1 MPTCNYDTDCHMVI
15 NTNTSAARGARFLSE
30 ASGNLSKS
38 LARLS
43 SGSKIVE
50 PQDDAAGMAVAS
62 RMDAQ
67 INRTEATRS
76 NIGNAISFKQTQD
89 GYLAKVGKALDRMSE
104 LATLSQD
111 QTKTTTD
118 LSLYNKEYATLYSYI
133 DVIDGQK
140 FNGVDLFQATS
151 AGVGI
156 DVLQDDSINNSFRTG
171 TVDLGTVTNSM
182 SAGAAAGAT
191 TTGYAIA
198 ISSSGSAA
206 TALEVVKSAISNVA
220 TYRSSIGADLSR
232 LMMTNEHLAV
242 LSENL
247 QSSVSRI
254 KDVDVATES
263 AKYAKYNILVQSGTA
278 MLAQANSLP
287 QSALRLLQ

>member
-15 NTNTSAARGARFLSE
+15 NTNTAASRGARFLSE

-50 PQDDAAGMAVAS
+50 PQDDSAGLAVAS

-76 NIGNAISFKQTQD
+76 NIGNAISYKQTQD
-89 GYLAKVGKALDRMSE
+89 GYLGKVAKALDRMSE
-104 LATLSQD
+104 LATLAQD
-111 QTKTTTD
+111 STKTTTD
-118 LSLYNKEYATLYSYI
+118 LSLYNSEFSSLYSYI
-133 DVIDGQK
+133 DVIDDQT
-140 FNGVDLFQATS
+140 FNGVSLFNGGSLSVLQQDSSAAFQSASIDIGTS
-151 AGVGI
+151 ALSTAFI
-156 DVLQDDSINNSFRTG
+156 TS
-171 TVDLGTVTNSM
+171 
-182 SAGAAAGAT
+182 GA
-191 TTGYAIA
+191 
-198 ISSSGSAA
+198 
-206 TALEVVKSAISNVA
+206 SAIVALSSVKTRLDAVA
-220 TYRSSIGADLSR
+220 TNRAQIGADLSR

-254 KDVDVATES
+254 KDVDVAKES
-263 AKYAKYNILVQSGTA
+263 AKFAKYNILVQSGTA

-287 QSALRLLQ
+287 QSALRLLS

>member
-1 MPTCNYDTDCHMVI
+1 MLACNYDTDCHMVI
-15 NTNTSAARGARFLSE
+15 NTNTSASRGARFLGE
-30 ASGNLSKS
+30 ASGNLQKS

-50 PQDDAAGMAVAS
+50 PQDDAAGLAVSS

-67 INRTEATRS
+67 INRTEAVRS

-89 GYLAKVGKALDRMSE
+89 GFLAKAAKALDRMSE
-104 LATLSQD
+104 LATLAQD
-111 QTKTTTD
+111 ATKTATD
-118 LSLYNKEYATLYSYI
+118 LSLYNKEYETLYSYL
-133 DVIDGQK
+133 DVVDSQT
-140 FNGVDLFQATS
+140 FNDVVLFGAA
-151 AGVGI
+151 AGSTLS
-156 DVLQDDSINNSFRTG
+156 VLQDDGAAGASFASSG
-171 TVDLGTVTNSM
+171 IALNTVTLSVSN
-182 SAGAAAGAT
+182 GAAAS
-191 TTGYAIA
+191 AI
-198 ISSSGSAA
+198 GSASSA
-206 TALEVVKSAISNVA
+206 AAALSAVKSAITTVA
-220 TYRSSIGADLSR
+220 THRATIGADLSR
-232 LMMTNEHLAV
+232 LLMTNEHLSV

-287 QSALRLLQ
+287 QSALRLLS

>member
-1 MPTCNYDTDCHMVI
+1 MLACNYDTDCHMVI
-15 NTNTSAARGARFLSE
+15 NTNTSAARGARYLSE
-30 ASGNLSKS
+30 ASGNLQKS

-50 PQDDAAGMAVAS
+50 PQDDAAGLAVAS

-67 INRTEATRS
+67 INRTEAVRS

-89 GYLAKVGKALDRMSE
+89 GFLSKAAKALDRMSE
-104 LATLSQD
+104 LATLAQD
-111 QTKTTTD
+111 GTKTTTD
-118 LSLYNKEYATLYSYI
+118 LSLYNKEYETLYSYL
-133 DVIDGQK
+133 DVVDSQT
-140 FNGVDLFQATS
+140 FNDVVLFGAA
-151 AGVGI
+151 AGSTLS
-156 DVLQDDSINNSFRTG
+156 VLQDDGASGASFASSGIALNTITLSVSNT
-171 TVDLGTVTNSM
+171 TVAS
-182 SAGAAAGAT
+182 
-191 TTGYAIA
+191 A
-198 ISSSGSAA
+198 ISTAASAA
-206 TALEVVKSAISNVA
+206 TSLTAVKSAITSVA
-220 TYRSSIGADLSR
+220 AHRASIGADLSR
-232 LMMTNEHLAV
+232 LMMTNEHLSV

>member
-1 MPTCNYDTDCHMVI
+1 MPACNYDTDCHMVI
-15 NTNTSAARGARFLSE
+15 NTNTAAARGARYLGES
-30 ASGNLSKS
+30 SGNLQKS

-89 GYLAKVGKALDRMSE
+89 GFLAKASKALDRMSE

-111 QTKTTTD
+111 GTKTDTD
-118 LSLYNKEYATLYSYI
+118 RALYNKEYETLYSYL
-133 DVIDGQK
+133 DVVDSQS
-140 FNGVDLFQATS
+140 FNDVALFSSTS
-151 AGVGI
+151 LN
-156 DVLQDDSINNSFRTG
+156 VLQDDT
-171 TVDLGTVTNSM
+171 
-182 SAGAAAGAT
+182 SAAFTSGHVNLNAT
-191 TTGYAIA
+191 TLSLSNSGVVSTV
-198 ISSSGSAA
+198 ISTSGSASVA
-206 TALEVVKSAISNVA
+206 LGKVKDAITAVA
-220 TYRSSIGADLSR
+220 GHRAAIGADLSR
-232 LMMTNEHLAV
+232 LMMTNDHLSV

-247 QSSVSRI
+247 SASVSRI
-254 KDVDVATES
+254 KDVDVASES

>member
-1 MPTCNYDTDCHMVI
+1 MPACNYDTDCHMVI
-15 NTNTSAARGARFLSE
+15 NTNTAASRGARFLGE

-50 PQDDAAGMAVAS
+50 PQDDAAGLAVAS

-76 NIGNAISFKQTQD
+76 NIGNAISYKQTQD
-89 GYLAKVGKALDRMSE
+89 GFLSKASKALDRMSE
-104 LATLSQD
+104 LATLAQD
-111 QTKTTTD
+111 GTKTTTD
-118 LSLYNKEYATLYSYI
+118 LSLYNKEYETLYSYL
-133 DVIDGQK
+133 DVVDSQT
-140 FNGVDLFQATS
+140 FNDVVLFGSTALS
-151 AGVGI
+151 
-156 DVLQDDSINNSFRTG
+156 VLQDDGASAAFSSGAIDLNTTTLSVSNG
-171 TVDLGTVTNSM
+171 TVAS
-182 SAGAAAGAT
+182 
-191 TTGYAIA
+191 A
-198 ISSSGSAA
+198 ISSASSAS
-206 TALEVVKSAISNVA
+206 TALTAVKSAITTVA
-220 TYRSSIGADLSR
+220 AHRAAIGADLSR
-232 LMMTNEHLAV
+232 LMMTNDHLSV

-247 QSSVSRI
+247 SASVSRI
-254 KDVDVATES
+254 KDVDVASES

>member
-1 MPTCNYDTDCHMVI
+1 MLVRNYDTDCLMVI
-15 NTNTSAARGARFLSE
+15 NTNSSSARGARFLADATTS
-30 ASGNLSKS
+30 LQKS

-50 PQDDAAGMAVAS
+50 PQDDAAGLAVSS

-67 INRTEATRS
+67 INRTEAVRS

-89 GYLAKVGKALDRMSE
+89 GYLAKAAKALDRMSE
-104 LATLSQD
+104 LATLAQD
-111 QTKTTTD
+111 GTKTTAD
-118 LSLYNKEYATLYSYI
+118 LSLYNKEYATLYSYL
-133 DVIDGQK
+133 DGVDGQT
-140 FNGVDLFQATS
+140 FNGVDLFGAATGS
-151 AGVGI
+151 TLS
-156 DVLQDDSINNSFRTG
+156 VLQDDTGMTGAFASDGIALSTVTSSVSGG
-171 TVDLGTVTNSM
+171 TVAS
-182 SAGAAAGAT
+182 
-191 TTGYAIA
+191 A
-198 ISSSGSAA
+198 ISTAASASA
-206 TALEVVKSAISNVA
+206 VMGAVKSAISSVA
-220 TYRSSIGADLSR
+220 THRATIGADLSR
-232 LMMTNEHLAV
+232 LMMTNEHLSV

-287 QSALRLLQ
+287 QSALRLLS

>member
-1 MPTCNYDTDCHMVI
+1 MVI
-15 NTNTSAARGARFLSE
+15 NTNTAAARGARYLGES
-30 ASGNLSKS
+30 SGNLQKS

-76 NIGNAISFKQTQD
+76 NIGNAISYKQTQD
-89 GYLAKVGKALDRMSE
+89 GFLAKVAKALDRMSE
-104 LATLSQD
+104 LATLAQD
-111 QTKTTTD
+111 GTKTATD
-118 LSLYNKEYATLYSYI
+118 LGLYNKEYETLYSYL
-133 DVIDGQK
+133 DVVDSQT
-140 FNGVDLFQATS
+140 FNDVDLFSATT
-151 AGVGI
+151 AMT
-156 DVLQDDSINNSFRTG
+156 VLQDDTAVKFSSDFINLNTTTLS
-171 TVDLGTVTNSM
+171 LSH
-182 SAGAAAGAT
+182 AGAPSS
-191 TTGYAIA
+191 AI
-198 ISSSGSAA
+198 GSATSA
-206 TALEVVKSAISNVA
+206 AFSLGKVKTAITNVA
-220 TYRSSIGADLSR
+220 GHRAAIGADLSR
-232 LMMTNEHLAV
+232 LMMTNDHLSV

-247 QSSVSRI
+247 SASVSRI
-254 KDVDVATES
+254 KDVDVASES

>member
-1 MPTCNYDTDCHMVI
+1 MVI
-15 NTNTSAARGARFLSE
+15 NTNTAAARGARYLGES
-30 ASGNLSKS
+30 SGNLQKS

-76 NIGNAISFKQTQD
+76 NIGNAISYKQTQD
-89 GYLAKVGKALDRMSE
+89 GFFAKASKALDRMSE
-104 LATLSQD
+104 LATLAQD
-111 QTKTTTD
+111 STKTATD
-118 LSLYNKEYATLYSYI
+118 LALYNKEYSTLYSYL
-133 DVIDGQK
+133 DVVDSQK
-140 FNGVDLFQATS
+140 FNDVDLFGAVSLT
-151 AGVGI
+151 
-156 DVLQDDSINNSFRTG
+156 VLQDDTDAKFTSGYINLNTTTLS
-171 TVDLGTVTNSM
+171 L
-182 SAGAAAGAT
+182 SASTLPVETAIASSVSAAA
-191 TTGYAIA
+191 
-198 ISSSGSAA
+198 SL
-206 TALEVVKSAISNVA
+206 ALVKSAITTVA
-220 TYRSSIGADLSR
+220 GHRATIGADLSR
-232 LMMTNEHLAV
+232 LMMTNDHLSV

-247 QSSVSRI
+247 SASVSRI
-254 KDVDVATES
+254 KDVDVAAES

>member
-1 MPTCNYDTDCHMVI
+1 MVI
-15 NTNTSAARGARFLSE
+15 NTNTASTRGARYLGE
-30 ASGNLSKS
+30 ASDHLQKS

-67 INRTEATRS
+67 INRNEATRA

-89 GYLAKVGKALDRMSE
+89 GFLTKVSKALDRMSE
-104 LATLSQD
+104 LSTLAQD
-111 QTKTTTD
+111 GTKTDTDRALYDKEYQSLWSYTNVIKSEKFNDVGLFGTTD
-118 LSLYNKEYATLYSYI
+118 LVVRQSDTAADFS
-133 DVIDGQK
+133 
-140 FNGVDLFQATS
+140 S
-151 AGVGI
+151 AAVGI
-156 DVLQDDSINNSFRTG
+156 DIS
-171 TVDLGTVTNSM
+171 
-182 SAGAAAGAT
+182 SAGNASGTIGIGA
-191 TTGYAIA
+191 
-198 ISSSGSAA
+198 SGSIS
-206 TALEVVKSAISNVA
+206 TALTAVKNAITAVA
-220 TYRSSIGADLSR
+220 TSRATIGSDLSR
-232 LMMTNEHLAV
+232 LMMTNDHLSV

-247 QSSVSRI
+247 SASVSRI
-254 KDVDVATES
+254 KDVDVASES

>member
-1 MPTCNYDTDCHMVI
+1 MPACNYDTDCHMVI
-15 NTNTSAARGARFLSE
+15 NTNTAASRGARFLSE
-30 ASGNLSKS
+30 ASGSLQKS

-104 LATLSQD
+104 LATLAQD
-111 QTKTTTD
+111 TTKTATD
-118 LSLYNKEYATLYSYI
+118 LSLYNKEYSTLYSYI

-151 AGVGI
+151 GGVGLA
-156 DVLQDDSINNSFRTG
+156 VLQDDSSTG
-171 TVDLGTVTNSM
+171 FTTGKIDLESVQISLSG
-182 SAGAAAGAT
+182 GAAAGAT

-198 ISSSGSAA
+198 ISNSTSAA
-206 TALEVVKSAISNVA
+206 SALEVVKSAISNVA
-220 TYRSSIGADLSR
+220 TYRSTIGADLSR

>member
-1 MPTCNYDTDCHMVI
+1 MLACNYDTDCHMVI
-15 NTNTSAARGARFLSE
+15 NTNTSAARGARFLSD
-30 ASGNLSKS
+30 ATKGLQKS

-50 PQDDAAGMAVAS
+50 PQDDAAGLAVSS

-76 NIGNAISFKQTQD
+76 NIGNAISYKQTQD
-89 GYLAKVGKALDRMSE
+89 GYLGKVAKALDRMSE
-104 LATLSQD
+104 LATLAQD
-111 QTKTTTD
+111 STKTTTD
-118 LSLYNKEYATLYSYI
+118 LSLYNSEFSSLYSYI
-133 DVIDGQK
+133 DVIDDQT
-140 FNGVDLFQATS
+140 FNGVSLFNGGSLSVLQQDSSAAFQSASIDIGTS
-151 AGVGI
+151 ALSTAFI
-156 DVLQDDSINNSFRTG
+156 TS
-171 TVDLGTVTNSM
+171 
-182 SAGAAAGAT
+182 GA
-191 TTGYAIA
+191 
-198 ISSSGSAA
+198 
-206 TALEVVKSAISNVA
+206 SAIVALSSVKIRLDAVA
-220 TYRSSIGADLSR
+220 TNRAQIGADLSR

-287 QSALRLLQ
+287 QSALRLLS

>member
-1 MPTCNYDTDCHMVI
+1 MVI
-15 NTNTSAARGARFLSE
+15 NTNSPAARGARFLGE
-30 ASGNLSKS
+30 ASGNLQKS

-50 PQDDAAGMAVAS
+50 PQDDAAGLAVAS

-76 NIGNAISFKQTQD
+76 NIGNAISYKQTQD
-89 GYLAKVGKALDRMSE
+89 GFLAKAAKALDRMSE
-104 LATLSQD
+104 LATLAQD
-111 QTKTTTD
+111 GTKTTTD
-118 LSLYNKEYATLYSYI
+118 LSLYNKEFETLYSYL
-133 DVIDGQK
+133 DVVDSQT
-140 FNGVDLFQATS
+140 FNDVALFGSTALS
-151 AGVGI
+151 
-156 DVLQDDSINNSFRTG
+156 VLQDDGAVLAGGGSANFASSNINLNTTTLS
-171 TVDLGTVTNSM
+171 VSN
-182 SAGAAAGAT
+182 GAASS
-191 TTGYAIA
+191 A
-198 ISSSGSAA
+198 ISTAASAA
-206 TALEVVKSAISNVA
+206 TALTAVKSAITTVA
-220 TYRSSIGADLSR
+220 THRATIGADLSR
-232 LMMTNEHLAV
+232 LMMTNEHLSV

-278 MLAQANSLP
+278 MLSQANSLP

>member
-1 MPTCNYDTDCHMVI
+1 MVI
-15 NTNTSAARGARFLSE
+15 NTNTSAARGARFLAD
-30 ASGNLSKS
+30 ASTSLQKS

-50 PQDDAAGMAVAS
+50 PQDDAAGLAVAS

-76 NIGNAISFKQTQD
+76 NIGNAISYKQTQD
-89 GYLAKVGKALDRMSE
+89 GFLSKAAKALDRMSE
-104 LATLSQD
+104 LATLAQD
-111 QTKTTTD
+111 STKTATD
-118 LSLYNKEYATLYSYI
+118 LSLYNKEYETLYSYL
-133 DVIDGQK
+133 DVVDDQT
-140 FNGVDLFQATS
+140 FNGVELFGTTALS
-151 AGVGI
+151 
-156 DVLQDDSINNSFRTG
+156 VLQQDSSAAFSSSSINLNTTTLS
-171 TVDLGTVTNSM
+171 VSN
-182 SAGAAAGAT
+182 GAAAS
-191 TTGYAIA
+191 AI
-198 ISSSGSAA
+198 GSASSA
-206 TALEVVKSAISNVA
+206 SAALSAVKSAITTVA
-220 TYRSSIGADLSR
+220 SHRATIGADLSR
-232 LMMTNEHLAV
+232 LMMTNEHLSV

-287 QSALRLLQ
+287 QSALRLLS

>member
-1 MPTCNYDTDCHMVI
+1 MLVCNYDTDCHMVI
-15 NTNTSAARGARFLSE
+15 NTNTSAARGARFLSD
-30 ASGNLSKS
+30 ATTSLQKS

-50 PQDDAAGMAVAS
+50 PQDDAAGLAVSS

-67 INRTEATRS
+67 INRTDAVRS

-89 GYLAKVGKALDRMSE
+89 GYLAKAAKALDRMSE
-104 LATLSQD
+104 LATLAQD
-111 QTKTTTD
+111 GTKTESD
-118 LSLYNKEYATLYSYI
+118 LSLYNKEFSTLYNYL
-133 DVIDGQK
+133 DGVKGQE
-140 FNGVDLFQATS
+140 FNGVDLFGASTLS
-151 AGVGI
+151 
-156 DVLQDDSINNSFRTG
+156 VLQDDTGMAGKFESDGIN
-171 TVDLGTVTNSM
+171 LGTITESVSGGTLSSAITTAM
-182 SAGAAAGAT
+182 SASAVLGAVKD
-191 TTGYAIA
+191 AIT
-198 ISSSGSAA
+198 S
-206 TALEVVKSAISNVA
+206 VA
-220 TYRSSIGADLSR
+220 SHRASIGADLSR
-232 LMMTNEHLAV
+232 LMMTNEHLSV

-287 QSALRLLQ
+287 QSALRLLS

>member
-1 MPTCNYDTDCHMVI
+1 MLACNYDTDCHMVI
-15 NTNTSAARGARFLSE
+15 NTNSPAARGARFLGE
-30 ASGNLSKS
+30 ASGNLQKS

-50 PQDDAAGMAVAS
+50 PQDDAAGLAVAS

-76 NIGNAISFKQTQD
+76 NIGNAISYKQTQD
-89 GYLAKVGKALDRMSE
+89 GFLAKAAKALDRMSE
-104 LATLSQD
+104 LATLAQD
-111 QTKTTTD
+111 GTKTTTD
-118 LSLYNKEYATLYSYI
+118 LSLYNKEFETLYSYL
-133 DVIDGQK
+133 DVVDSQT
-140 FNGVDLFQATS
+140 FNDVALFGSTALS
-151 AGVGI
+151 
-156 DVLQDDSINNSFRTG
+156 VLQDDGAVLAGGGSANFASSNINLNTTTLS
-171 TVDLGTVTNSM
+171 VSN
-182 SAGAAAGAT
+182 GAASS
-191 TTGYAIA
+191 A
-198 ISSSGSAA
+198 ISTAASAA
-206 TALEVVKSAISNVA
+206 TALTAVKSAITTVA
-220 TYRSSIGADLSR
+220 THRATIGADLSR
-232 LMMTNEHLAV
+232 LMMTNEHLSV

-278 MLAQANSLP
+278 MLSQANSLP

>member
-1 MPTCNYDTDCHMVI
+1 MVI
-15 NTNTSAARGARFLSE
+15 NTNTPAARGARFLGE
-30 ASGNLSKS
+30 ASGNLQKS

-50 PQDDAAGMAVAS
+50 PQDDAAGLAVAS

-76 NIGNAISFKQTQD
+76 NIGNAISYKQTQD
-89 GYLAKVGKALDRMSE
+89 GFLAKAAKALDRMSE
-104 LATLSQD
+104 LATLAQD
-111 QTKTTTD
+111 GTKTD
-118 LSLYNKEYATLYSYI
+118 EDRALYNKEFSTLYSYLAVV
-133 DVIDGQK
+133 DKQK
-140 FNGVDLFQATS
+140 FNGVELFGDTGLS
-151 AGVGI
+151 
-156 DVLQDDSINNSFRTG
+156 VLQDDGISDSFESENI
-171 TVDLGTVTNSM
+171 DL
-182 SAGAAAGAT
+182 A
-191 TTGYAIA
+191 A
-198 ISSSGSAA
+198 ISEAVSTAVIDITGASSAA
-206 TALEVVKSAISNVA
+206 DALEEVKDQISLVA
-220 TYRSSIGADLSR
+220 SHRASIGADLSR
-232 LMMTNEHLAV
+232 LMMTNEHLSV

-287 QSALRLLQ
+287 QSALRLLS

>member
-1 MPTCNYDTDCHMVI
+1 MVI
-15 NTNTSAARGARFLSE
+15 NTNTSAARGARFLSD
-30 ASGNLSKS
+30 ATTSLQKS

-50 PQDDAAGMAVAS
+50 PQDDAAGLAVSS

-67 INRTEATRS
+67 INRTEAVRS

-89 GYLAKVGKALDRMSE
+89 GFLSKAAKALDRMSE
-104 LATLSQD
+104 LATLAQD
-111 QTKTTTD
+111 GTKTTTD
-118 LSLYNKEYATLYSYI
+118 LSLYNKEYETLYSYL
-133 DVIDGQK
+133 DVVDSQT
-140 FNGVDLFQATS
+140 FNDVVLFGATAS
-151 AGVGI
+151 STLS
-156 DVLQDDSINNSFRTG
+156 VLQDD
-171 TVDLGTVTNSM
+171 
-182 SAGAAAGAT
+182 GAAGSSFASSGINLNTITLSVSNT
-191 TTGYAIA
+191 TVASA
-198 ISSSGSAA
+198 ISTAASAA
-206 TALEVVKSAISNVA
+206 TSLTAVKSAITSVA
-220 TYRSSIGADLSR
+220 TFRANIGADLSR

-242 LSENL
+242 LTENL

-287 QSALRLLQ
+287 QSALRLLS